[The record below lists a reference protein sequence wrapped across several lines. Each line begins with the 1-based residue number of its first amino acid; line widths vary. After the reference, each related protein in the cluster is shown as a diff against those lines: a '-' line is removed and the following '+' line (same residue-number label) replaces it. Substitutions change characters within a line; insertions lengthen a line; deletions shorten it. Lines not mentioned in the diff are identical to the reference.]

1 MIFVM
6 RKRIFSNKIVFYLA
20 IIVTIFLIFFSIMSF
35 LSLFNDFSII
45 TTIITVFS
53 IVVNLFT
60 LVHLIEKYNK
70 AVLFLNLSLGIF
82 MLDSLF
88 YIVLVLKMSLVNLD
102 KVLTSFHFKILLIGT
117 IILIIINKYSLK
129 ENKSE
134 IEIESIGKHSE

>member
-1 MIFVM
+1 M
-6 RKRIFSNKIVFYLA
+6 
-20 IIVTIFLIFFSIMSF
+20 
-35 LSLFNDFSII
+35 
-45 TTIITVFS
+45 
-53 IVVNLFT
+53 
-60 LVHLIEKYNK
+60 
-70 AVLFLNLSLGIF
+70 FLNLSLGIF

-88 YIVLVLKMSLVNLD
+88 YIVLALKMSLENLD

>member
-1 MIFVM
+1 
-6 RKRIFSNKIVFYLA
+6 
-20 IIVTIFLIFFSIMSF
+20 
-35 LSLFNDFSII
+35 
-45 TTIITVFS
+45 
-53 IVVNLFT
+53 
-60 LVHLIEKYNK
+60 
-70 AVLFLNLSLGIF
+70 

-88 YIVLVLKMSLVNLD
+88 YIVLALKMSLENLD